1 MCGCKRLKF
10 SILMNF
16 EQAFPLRFWIN
27 LGRREDRRLETE
39 ARLDEIGITAERLA
53 AVDARW
59 IRKRP
64 ETRSRRPEERFGA
77 GDAGEQVGQ
86 IVPTAHLND
95 VRGYESAGRYALAL
109 TQRLAIRE
117 AARRKAPA
125 VLLFE
130 DDVVFHPN
138 FRTLIETVE
147 LPEDW
152 GIFYLGCTH
161 NEAPEWAG
169 RRVVRASW
177 AVDTHAIAFSARYY
191 KRVMEILDRHRKPD
205 LGIARASDQ
214 FIALLHKV
222 VPAYA
227 CYPNLAWQDV
237 SGSDLLGQEYSNYR
251 EDGLQ
256 RNWVDSVTHLLP
268 ELVGERIE
276 VVTDRIAQ
284 KMVPFGDVG
293 MASAEPQI
301 LERRIW
307 ARKPPK
313 LGMLF
318 LTRGDVNHP
327 KIWREFVAEAPDQVR
342 ILSHV
347 KNPRAVQMGF
357 LQRTQIKRHFQTEW
371 GGIGLVKASRA
382 LLLEALEDE
391 SLTHFVLLSESCVPI
406 RPLPEILRRLEL
418 DPCPQFGFITLANAH
433 PKHVFRT
440 TKVPKVPKGC
450 WRFQSQWWLLDRV
463 AAVFAAGQDFTD
475 LFEQMEIPDEAYFAT
490 VLSMQGY
497 PLEGNVLNKDVTWTW
512 WTKDR
517 GSPNEWNT
525 LPPERLQDM
534 MHSGAMF
541 ARKFPKGAD
550 IGKYGLH
557 RSVGPVTAD
566 RVEMSLG

>member
-1 MCGCKRLKF
+1 
-10 SILMNF
+10 MNF

-27 LGRREDRRLETE
+27 LGRREDRRVETE
-39 ARLDEIGITAERLA
+39 ARLDEIGITAERFA

-59 IRKRP
+59 VRKA
-64 ETRSRRPEERFGA
+64 RRMEHGGA
-77 GDAGEQVGQ
+77 GVIEGCNE
-86 IVPTAHLND
+86 I
-95 VRGYESAGRYALAL
+95 RGYESAGRYALAL

-117 AARRKAPA
+117 AARRKASA

-138 FRTLIETVE
+138 FRTLIEAVE
-147 LPEDW
+147 LPDDW

-161 NEAPEWAG
+161 NEPPGWAG
-169 RRVVRASW
+169 TRVVRASW

-191 KRVMEILDRHRKPD
+191 RKVMQILDRHGKPD

-214 FIALLHKV
+214 FIAALHGE

-227 CYPNLAWQDV
+227 CYPNLGWQDV

-256 RNWVDSVTHLLP
+256 RNWTDSVTHLLP

-276 VVTDRIAQ
+276 AVEERVSPKVI
-284 KMVPFGDVG
+284 PFGEEEMGGPVL
-293 MASAEPQI
+293 ETV
-301 LERRIW
+301 ERRVW
-307 ARKPPK
+307 VRKPPK
-313 LGMLF
+313 LGLLF

-327 KIWREFVAEAPDQVR
+327 RIWREFLEEAPDRARVF
-342 ILSHV
+342 SHV
-347 KNPRAVQMGF
+347 KNPRAVHMGF
-357 LQRTQIKRHFQTEW
+357 LKKTQIKRHIPTEW

-382 LLLEALEDE
+382 LLMEALEDE

-406 RPLPEILRRLEL
+406 RPLPEMVRRLEL
-418 DPCPQFGFITLANAH
+418 DPRPQFGFKTIKNAS
-433 PKHVFRT
+433 KRHVARAVG
-440 TKVPKVPKGC
+440 VPQVPEGC
-450 WRFQSQWWLLDRV
+450 WRFQSQWWLLDRM

-475 LFEQMEIPDEAYFAT
+475 LFAGMEIPDEAYFST

-497 PLEGNVLNKDVTWTW
+497 PLEGNVLKKDVTWTW
-512 WTKDR
+512 WTDDR
-517 GSPNEWNT
+517 GSPHEWKT
-525 LPPERLQDM
+525 LPPERLQDII
-534 MHSGAMF
+534 HSGSLF

-557 RSVGPVTAD
+557 RSVGLRSTAELEAT
-566 RVEMSLG
+566 RR

>member
-1 MCGCKRLKF
+1 
-10 SILMNF
+10 MNF

-39 ARLDEIGITAERLA
+39 TRLDEIGIAAERFA
-53 AVDARW
+53 AVDARFV
-59 IRKRP
+59 RKKPEARNQRP
-64 ETRSRRPEERFGA
+64 EKNLEAGRA
-77 GDAGEQVGQ
+77 GDGLGKDA
-86 IVPTAHLND
+86 PATAQG

-117 AARRKAPA
+117 AARRKAPV

-138 FRTLIETVE
+138 FRTLIEAVD

-161 NEAPEWAG
+161 NQPPVWVG
-169 RRVVRASW
+169 RRVVRANW
-177 AVDTHAIAFSARYY
+177 AVDTHAIAFSASYY
-191 KRVMEILDRHRKPD
+191 KRVMAILDRHGKPD
-205 LGIARASDQ
+205 FGIAKASDQ
-214 FIALLHKV
+214 FIAALHKE

-256 RNWVDSVTHLLP
+256 RNWTNSVTHLLP

-276 VVTDRIAQ
+276 VV
-284 KMVPFGDVG
+284 
-293 MASAEPQI
+293 E
-301 LERRIW
+301 ERRKPKVATFDPAHGERDQGCSEILSRRQW
-307 ARKPPK
+307 VRKRPK
-313 LGMLF
+313 LGLLF

-327 KIWREFVAEAPDQVR
+327 RIWREFVAESPEGVR
-342 ILSHV
+342 VLSHV
-347 KNPRAVQMGF
+347 KNPRAVHLGI
-357 LQRTQIKRHFQTEW
+357 LQGTGIKQRFPTEW

-391 SLTHFVLLSESCVPI
+391 SLTHLVLLSESCVPI

-418 DPCPQFGFITLANAH
+418 DPRSQFGFKTLKNAH
-433 PKHVFRT
+433 NKHAARAAG
-440 TKVPKVPKGC
+440 VPQIPQGC
-450 WRFQSQWWLLDRV
+450 WRFQSQWWLLDRIS
-463 AAVFAAGQDFTD
+463 AVFAAGQDFTD
-475 LFEQMEIPDEAYFAT
+475 LFEKMEIPDEAYFAT

-497 PLEGNVLNKDVTWTW
+497 PLEGHVLKKDVTWAW
-512 WTKDR
+512 WMDGR
-517 GSPNEWNT
+517 GSPHEWET
-525 LPPERLQDM
+525 LPPERLLDM
-534 MHSGAMF
+534 IHSGTLF

-557 RSVGPVTAD
+557 RSVGPVT
-566 RVEMSLG
+566 VENMEMSH